1 MQNDEREAYLNPER
15 CFVHFND
22 EMPLRHLSDKVK
34 TKTECRIYGSGA
46 QNREVWAGFIMW
58 GSLEYEC

>member
-46 QNREVWAGFIMW
+46 QNREV
-58 GSLEYEC
+58 